1 MNQTLQRLGRS
12 LFDRPYLLL
21 SLTQLFW
28 AGNIVLGR
36 FVAGHVPPIGLA
48 WARWIGAF
56 LLIIPFAWPHL
67 VRDWP
72 VVRSHLGRLA
82 LIALTGVS
90 AYNALA
96 YWGLQKTEALNAL
109 LIQSAGPLLVG
120 LWTFA
125 LFRDALTPRQIGG
138 IVVSLAGVATIVTRG
153 DVSALAQVRFN
164 AGDLILLVAILDYAL
179 FSALLRLKPSIHWL
193 SFIASTVGMGAVML
207 TPVAIWEM
215 AQGQTMRL
223 DGLTLATLAYV
234 VVFPSTLAYVFF
246 NRGVE
251 LIGANRAAPFFH
263 LISLFGAVLAVAF
276 LGERPAPFHA
286 VGFALVLAGV
296 WTAARGGK
304 ANPPPPLTPP
314 PA

>member
-1 MNQTLQRLGRS
+1 MRTFTQRLGRS

-36 FVAGHVPPIGLA
+36 HVAGHVPPIGLA

-56 LLIIPFAWPHL
+56 LLILPFAWPHL
-67 VRDWP
+67 TRDWP
-72 VVRSHLGRLA
+72 QVRRHAGRLA

-96 YWGLQKTEALNAL
+96 YWGLQQTEALNAL

-125 LFRDALTPRQIGG
+125 LYRDVLTPRQICGV
-138 IVVSLAGVATIVTRG
+138 VVSLAGVAVIITRG
-153 DVSALAQVRFN
+153 ELAALAQIRFN
-164 AGDLILLVAILDYAL
+164 AGDLILFVAILDYAL
-179 FSALLRLKPSIHWL
+179 FSALLRLKPAIHWL
-193 SFIASTVGMGAVML
+193 SFVATTVGMGAVML
-207 TPVAIWEM
+207 TPAAVWEM
-215 AQGQTMRL
+215 AQGRTLQF
-223 DGLTLATLAYV
+223 DGLTLATLGYV

-263 LISLFGAVLAVAF
+263 LISLFGAILAIGL

-296 WTAARGGK
+296 WTAARQGR
-304 ANPPPPLTPP
+304 NPPAVTPP
-314 PA
+314 PG